1 MSLLSEYLPTKSLI
15 HTLQKPHPLFVK
27 VWKASFAVKQD
38 LLHGSPQ
45 ERMVSLYTKLSNYH
59 YTSINA
65 YIFHKNSNSF
75 AKKRFLS
82 YGYLHNHMIRAF
94 ETQRILLNSRK
105 EHLLV
110 LNPLNLLDRGYTTVY
125 SKETKLVTRASE
137 LKEDE
142 VIKIRFYDGTV
153 VAKIIGGSHEN

>member
-1 MSLLSEYLPTKSLI
+1 MMSLLSECLPTKSLI

-59 YTSINA
+59 YTSINS

-82 YGYLHNHMIRAF
+82 YGYLHNHMIKPRESLRGVLVETDIF
-94 ETQRILLNSRK
+94 E
-105 EHLLV
+105 
-110 LNPLNLLDRGYTTVY
+110 DY
-125 SKETKLVTRASE
+125 SGV
-137 LKEDE
+137 
-142 VIKIRFYDGTV
+142 
-153 VAKIIGGSHEN
+153 